1 MSASNDVKAAIYE
14 TLPAGLRNLLASPTY
29 LTFATCAVPTD
40 KDSAIIAQGILAA
53 NLNALFKSIFDQTS
67 LAELMLY
74 AGSVNPCHLGILLAS
89 LSLGSSNYQMGVVP
103 TVLPQYEDVEGVP
116 TLTGATVTLTPQTGE
131 GASAPERTEY
141 TFEGGILDNIT
152 STGSEA
158 VDVFVE
164 YMKLNA
170 MTIPKIAGKA
180 ISYYKDGVEKACDF
194 VVDLTG
200 LGG

>member
-1 MSASNDVKAAIYE
+1 MSASNDVKTAIYE

-103 TVLPQYEDVEGVP
+103 TVIPQYEDVDGTP
-116 TLTGATVTLTPQTGE
+116 TMMGATVTITPQPGE
-131 GASAPERTEY
+131 GASAPERAEISVPGLFDKYVASPFT
-141 TFEGGILDNIT
+141 
-152 STGSEA
+152 TGADIVIDTASMSASDFRRYAGTA
-158 VDVFVE
+158 VNF
-164 YMKLNA
+164 
-170 MTIPKIAGKA
+170 
-180 ISYYKDGVEKACDF
+180 YKDGISKACDF